1 MTHQVT
7 IYTDGAALPTNPGR
21 GGAGIVLIAEAN
33 GRTHVKPFGVYLGD
47 PVTNNAAELLA
58 AIHALRALTR
68 ACDVTLI
75 TDSQYVVSTMTKGW
89 RRNANHEL
97 WAELDRLTTKH
108 FVTWRWVKGHNG
120 DEYNELAHYYAE
132 EAAKTME
139 DVRDVA

>member
-1 MTHQVT
+1 MTDVT
-7 IYTDGAALPTNPGR
+7 IYVDGAAIPTNPGR

-58 AIHALRALTR
+58 AIHALKALTR
-68 ACDVTLI
+68 ACNVTLI
-75 TDSQYVVSTMTKGW
+75 SDSQYLIKTMTDGW
-89 RRNANHEL
+89 RRNHNAEL
-97 WAELDRLTTKH
+97 WAEIDRLAGKH
-108 FVTWRWVKGHNG
+108 HVTWRWVKGHAG

-139 DVRDVA
+139 DVTDAA